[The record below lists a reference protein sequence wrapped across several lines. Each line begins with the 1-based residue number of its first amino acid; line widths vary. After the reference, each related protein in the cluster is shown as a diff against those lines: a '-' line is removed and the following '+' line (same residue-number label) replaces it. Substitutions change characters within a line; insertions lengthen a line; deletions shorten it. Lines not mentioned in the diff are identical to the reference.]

1 MMMAAAVAL
10 VAAAVV
16 TSAGAREEAR
26 EIRLVARGMAFY
38 LDADPTVA
46 NPTITVQRGERVR
59 FVLRNETPGIDHDLA
74 IASMGVGLTPV
85 VVGQSAAFDLQAPE
99 PRTIGPVTDGGS
111 FRARTAPPAGRRA
124 AVALDMV
131 GADAT
136 ARMESGSRQEADST
150 YVVG

>member
-26 EIRLVARGMAFY
+26 EIHLVARGMAFY
-38 LDADPTVA
+38 LDADPTAA
-46 NPTITVQRGERVR
+46 NPTIRVRRGERVR

-85 VVGQSAAFDLQAPE
+85 AVGQSAAFDLQAPDQPGRHE
-99 PRTIGPVTDGGS
+99 YACRPHAVMMKGTRCTI
-111 FRARTAPPAGRRA
+111 
-124 AVALDMV
+124 
-131 GADAT
+131 
-136 ARMESGSRQEADST
+136 Q
-150 YVVG
+150 